1 MKVSDVFADLPTLR
15 TPRLLL
21 RKLRRGDAAAVF
33 AYASDP
39 EVSRYVVWETH
50 RDIEDSL
57 TFLEMMIERYHN
69 AQVAVWAFE
78 EITSGRLIG
87 TGGFGNWSTA
97 HARAE
102 IGYTIGRADWNR
114 GFATEALRAM
124 IAFGFERMALNRIE
138 AQCDVRNVASARV
151 MEKAGMTREGTLRRR
166 MVMHGEPCDVYI
178 YSMLRSE
185 RSG

>member
-1 MKVSDVFADLPTLR
+1 MKESDVFADLPTLR

-21 RKLRRGDAAAVF
+21 RKLRRDDAAALF

-50 RDIEDSL
+50 RDMNDSL
-57 TFLEMMIERYHN
+57 AFLEMMIERYHN
-69 AQVAVWAFE
+69 GQVAVWAFE
-78 EITSGRLIG
+78 ELTSGRLIG
-87 TGGFGNWSTA
+87 TGGFGNWSIA

-102 IGYTIGRADWNR
+102 IGYTFGRADWNR
-114 GFATEALRAM
+114 GFATEALRGM

-138 AQCDVRNVASARV
+138 AYCDVRNIASARV

-166 MVMHGEPCDVYI
+166 MVMHGAPCDVHI
-178 YSMLRSE
+178 YSVLRAE
-185 RSG
+185 WEG